1 MNACKNIGL
10 GTAAIGR
17 PSYINIKDTFSKTK
31 TFSQSAFKKKGIALL
46 DIAYENGIRYFDTA
60 PGYGIAETLLI
71 DWVKTKNDPSI
82 LVGSKWGYTYTA
94 NFDPNAIQHE
104 IKEHSLS
111 KLNAQWQVSKQL
123 LPYLRF
129 YQIHS
134 ATLATGVLENQ
145 EILEEL
151 HQLKTVHNLQ
161 IGITTSGANQTAI
174 LQKALSIKIAG
185 VALFSVF
192 QCTYNPLEQ
201 SIYAIAKEIS
211 NQNKQLILKEV
222 LANGRVF
229 TNEAYPHYTNF
240 YNYLHALEI
249 KYKVGRD
256 AILMQYAATQF
267 PKAIVLSGA
276 HHNLQLQSN
285 LKALHLSISPDELA
299 TLSSF
304 KTAPE
309 LYWSERKQL
318 NWN

>member
-145 EILEEL
+145 EILEKL

-201 SIYAIAKEIS
+201 SIY
-211 NQNKQLILKEV
+211 
-222 LANGRVF
+222 
-229 TNEAYPHYTNF
+229 
-240 YNYLHALEI
+240 
-249 KYKVGRD
+249 
-256 AILMQYAATQF
+256 
-267 PKAIVLSGA
+267 
-276 HHNLQLQSN
+276 
-285 LKALHLSISPDELA
+285 
-299 TLSSF
+299 
-304 KTAPE
+304 
-309 LYWSERKQL
+309 
-318 NWN
+318 